1 MKLQFSD
8 RLEIEKQWAKEAW
21 KFSNECISDL
31 VHVSKNSAAVS
42 GYIVG
47 IKDYK
52 AALRREIERIYAE
65 DHPKRGYVCFTK
77 AGLLDII
84 DTVSPE

>member
-21 KFSNECISDL
+21 KFSNECISDV
-31 VHVSKNSAAVS
+31 VHVSKKSAGVS
-42 GYIVG
+42 GYIIG

-52 AALRREIERIYAE
+52 AALRREIEKWPI
-65 DHPKRGYVCFTK
+65 PKAQRKY
-77 AGLLDII
+77 LLNMI